1 MIREK
6 RAYVRFMKVLGVC
19 GALNAQSLNR
29 EAILLASDLAP
40 PGVTVTEDTQLGRL
54 PLFNPDLE
62 AAGEHPEV
70 YLWRQKVSEHDALF
84 VFCPEYGF
92 SLPGPLKNGI
102 DWLIGSGELEGK
114 PVATTAI
121 VAGEGRG
128 LLGLDALHTTL
139 SAVSARTCGRRPI
152 VRWTD
157 AASLSR
163 VKSELRV
170 ILDELAAIVA
180 AD

>member
-1 MIREK
+1 
-6 RAYVRFMKVLGVC
+6 MKVLGVC
-19 GALNAQSLNR
+19 GALSAQSLNK
-29 EAILLASDLAP
+29 EAILLAAELAP
-40 PGVTVTEDTQLGRL
+40 RGVTLTEDTQLGRL

-62 AAGEHPEV
+62 VEGDHPEV
-70 YLWRQKVSEHDALF
+70 YLWRQLVSQHDALL
-84 VFCPEYGF
+84 VMCPEYGF

-114 PVATTAI
+114 AIATTAI

-128 LLGLDALHTTL
+128 LMGLDALHTTL

-157 AASLSR
+157 AASLGR
-163 VKSELRV
+163 VKRELQL
-170 ILDELAAIVA
+170 ILEELTAIVSGG
-180 AD
+180 